1 MRNAA
6 SIYTEAYGE
15 YVVYRETTLSI
26 LLYQNGRSVAGRARY
41 PCKRPAAF
49 VILLVRDR
57 DVGLGNQI
65 HTLRERYIH
74 SHWHSLFCIA

>member
-15 YVVYRETTLSI
+15 YVVYCENDLSI
-26 LLYQNGRSVAGRARY
+26 LTYQNGRSVAGRARY
-41 PCKRPAAF
+41 PCKRPVL

-65 HTLRERYIH
+65 HPLR
-74 SHWHSLFCIA
+74 